1 MMMNSCDE
9 ENECESCEILSTL
22 QLPQF
27 LLSFF
32 IHLRLHK
39 TFLLSFLW
47 FLITAFYNM
56 IKYKNHAAAF
66 SCTLTGINCMNVR

>member
-1 MMMNSCDE
+1 MMMCSCDE

-27 LLSFF
+27 LLGFF

-47 FLITAFYNM
+47 FLITAFNNM
-56 IKYKNHAAAF
+56 
-66 SCTLTGINCMNVR
+66 M